1 MKEYKD
7 ARAFRQS
14 FWKEYTFAVDGG
26 RKMQMTRVYQ
36 GVTPRGGHDFYEMID
51 KPHFAAFIFDKP
63 IKQDMAERELLELA
77 TANMFTIL
85 SASPLN
91 KDGTLNPF
99 IAKVQIDLYTRL
111 DERVQGG
118 IIKQISQKTE
128 NKTVTTNV
136 NVSATPIQAIQMEEL
151 RKREDLTARLMEL
164 REQTKDFET
173 SSRVVEEDD
182 GSKRD
187 S

>member
-1 MKEYKD
+1 MKEFKQ

-14 FWKEYTFAVDGG
+14 FWKEYNFAIDGH
-26 RKMQMTRVYQ
+26 RKMQMIRVYQ
-36 GVTPRGGHDFYEMID
+36 GISYSGNEFYELID

-63 IKQDMAERELLELA
+63 IKQDMAERELLEMA
-77 TANMFTIL
+77 TGNMYTIL

-99 IAKVQIDLYTRL
+99 IAKVQIDLYKQL

-136 NVSATPIQAIQMEEL
+136 NVQATPVQAIQMEEL
-151 RKREDLTARLMEL
+151 RKMEDLSEKLREL
-164 REQTKDFET
+164 REKTKDIEAM
-173 SSRVVEEDD
+173 SRVVEEDN
-182 GSKRD
+182 GSK
-187 S
+187 